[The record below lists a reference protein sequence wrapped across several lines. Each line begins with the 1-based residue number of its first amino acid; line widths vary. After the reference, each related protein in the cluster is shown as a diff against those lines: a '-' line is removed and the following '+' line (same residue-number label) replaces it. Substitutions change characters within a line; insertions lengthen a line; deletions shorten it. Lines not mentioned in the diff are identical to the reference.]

1 MSKLGSSRDCGNAA
15 TSAAD
20 TNDISDDDTIMMI
33 MIIMITPAD
42 TDPWNVCTE
51 LGV

>member
-15 TSAAD
+15 TSDAD
-20 TNDISDDDTIMMI
+20 TNDISNDDTII
-33 MIIMITPAD
+33 MIIITPAD
-42 TDPWNVCTE
+42 TDPLDVCTE